1 MSQSQD
7 YDQLLRTVL
16 AINNRILGLVLGI
29 IVGLG
34 IFAATLWLVLKG
46 GPSVGPHMALLGQFL
61 PGYSVTYVGSVLGLI
76 YGFVVGYIA
85 GWSIGRLYNH
95 FVYLRSR

>member
-1 MSQSQD
+1 MNSR
-7 YDQLLRTVL
+7 LLNT
-16 AINNRILGLVLGI
+16 IGLVLGI
-29 IVGLG
+29 IAGLG

-95 FVYLRSR
+95 FVYLRGR

>member
-7 YDQLLRTVL
+7 YDRLLRTVL
-16 AINNRILGLVLGI
+16 EINNRIFGLVLGI

-34 IFAATLWLVLKG
+34 ISAATLWLVLKG

-61 PGYSVTYVGSVLGLI
+61 PGYSVTYMGSVLGLI

-95 FVYLRSR
+95 FVYLRGR

>member
-1 MSQSQD
+1 MTGCFAPYWQS
-7 YDQLLRTVL
+7 TTESSVSS
-16 AINNRILGLVLGI
+16 LGI

-34 IFAATLWLVLKG
+34 IFVATLWLVLKG

-85 GWSIGRLYNH
+85 GWSIGRLYNQ
-95 FVYLRSR
+95 FVYLRGR

>member
-7 YDQLLRTVL
+7 YDRLLRTVL
-16 AINNRILGLVLGI
+16 AINNRIFGLVLGI
-29 IVGLG
+29 ILGLG

-61 PGYSVTYVGSVLGLI
+61 PGYSVTYLGSFLGLI
-76 YGFVVGYIA
+76 YGFVVGYIV
-85 GWSIGRLYNH
+85 GWSIGRLYNQ
-95 FVYLRSR
+95 FVYLRAR